1 MCSDPPELTDFGM
14 RRWQSSFRKGRDLA
28 AVLVAGVVGLRVA
41 DPARRLHAGLL
52 HWRHGGQDGVASRPG
67 HLGPPRAALSLSLA
81 PASGAGA
88 ATAMP
93 SGTHPS
99 SPPAPSR
106 LLRCSRPRALAAC
119 DYGTVCSWAQSLD

>member
-1 MCSDPPELTDFGM
+1 MCGDPPELTDFGM

-81 PASGAGA
+81 PATGAGA
-88 ATAMP
+88 ATATP

-99 SPPAPSR
+99 FLPPPASV
-106 LLRCSRPRALAAC
+106 AAAAMLTATC
-119 DYGTVCSWAQSLD
+119 PGGL